1 MIESRPQLLGVIVA
15 MALKAILHGCERTWL
30 AVTYG
35 LRLNGLQ
42 ARVVEYFG
50 HLEGLM
56 MSVERI
62 LQYTRIPNEP
72 PLVIE
77 AHRPDHNWPSH
88 GDVVIHNLQVR
99 YSPHMPLILQVTPE
113 FIHNRIASKVE
124 SSIDGI
130 SYLSIPDGFDENEP
144 RDFFTISYA
153 MENNMPIHFQ
163 NILSGLNKDG
173 EVVCVVVDL
182 LASWAIQVA
191 KSSKIPVAGFWP
203 AMLATYNLIKAIPNM
218 IQLGLISESGRKF
231 IDFLLDDYTGT
242 PQHQGTKR
250 FLPGEPMLR
259 VEDLPWLIG
268 NTAQR
273 RKRFRF
279 WMQALNRS
287 KGLPWLLVNSFEED
301 MNAENHH
308 RKNIST
314 ESHINYAQVF
324 QVAPLTWNSCKNPSF
339 WEEDRSCVKW
349 LDNQEQNSVIYVS
362 FGSWVGPIEQEKV
375 TELALG
381 LESTSRPFIW
391 VLGVKWRNGL
401 PVGYL
406 ERVSRYGKVVSWAP
420 QKEVLKHKAV
430 GCYITHCGWNST
442 MEAIEC
448 GKKLLCHPIAG
459 DQFVNCTYIVKLW
472 KIGVKMDSMGRYD
485 VEKGVRKVMEDGEQ
499 MQLNVMKMKERIGT
513 DGILRAR
520 NCLALFSIELKKS
533 IIGYYTSEVKV

>member
-1 MIESRPQLLGVIVA
+1 MKYAHKPKVVLVPYPAQGHVTPMLQLASALQTHGFESFL
-15 MALKAILHGCERTWL
+15 
-30 AVTYG
+30 
-35 LRLNGLQ
+35 
-42 ARVVEYFG
+42 
-50 HLEGLM
+50 
-56 MSVERI
+56 
-62 LQYTRIPNEP
+62 
-72 PLVIE
+72 
-77 AHRPDHNWPSH
+77 
-88 GDVVIHNLQVR
+88 
-99 YSPHMPLILQVTPE
+99 VTPE

-420 QKEVLKHKAV
+420 QK
-430 GCYITHCGWNST
+430 
-442 MEAIEC
+442 
-448 GKKLLCHPIAG
+448 
-459 DQFVNCTYIVKLW
+459 
-472 KIGVKMDSMGRYD
+472 SMGRYD